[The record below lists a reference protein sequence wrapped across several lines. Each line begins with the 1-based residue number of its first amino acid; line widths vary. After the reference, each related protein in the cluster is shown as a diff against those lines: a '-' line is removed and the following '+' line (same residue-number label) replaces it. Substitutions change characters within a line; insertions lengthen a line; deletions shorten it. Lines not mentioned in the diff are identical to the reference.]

1 MSTMETPEK
10 CLKSKI
16 AKAAKRRQGL
26 KCNWNNKCQLGLW
39 LSFWSFNLNEAGKL
53 LPHFITLY
61 TYNTIYLQVD
71 AHFLL
76 ALQKY
81 SILE

>member
-1 MSTMETPEK
+1 MYFVRNKEETH
-10 CLKSKI
+10 
-16 AKAAKRRQGL
+16 
-26 KCNWNNKCQLGLW
+26 
-39 LSFWSFNLNEAGKL
+39 LSFKNSEKWRTQALNEAQKL

-76 ALQKY
+76 ALEKY
-81 SILE
+81 NILEYLRWGRVFGAPNNQSGSKT